1 MKSKSSLCLFIYLC
15 AIVLGSMLVSVATT
29 AAESTELNEAA
40 VKAYLEKMVTGD
52 PGSCL
57 VENMSVDI
65 IGIGD
70 LVPGQQAEVFYKY
83 VYKLRCNRSK
93 DEKSGQGVLKAVRLR
108 NGEWFDREAFTII
121 SK

>member
-1 MKSKSSLCLFIYLC
+1 MKTKSNVGLLILLL
-15 AIVLGSMLVSVATT
+15 AIVLGLMVFAEAAI
-29 AAESTELNEAA
+29 AAESTELDEK
-40 VKAYLEKMVTGD
+40 VVQAYLEKKAIGD

-57 VENMSVDI
+57 VENMAMEI

-108 NGEWFDREAFTII
+108 NGEWFDREAFATI